1 MSAKIVRKDGKRL
14 TIEITV
20 DLEESM
26 LGSEEAIQVSVNEAG
41 ALASEEAL
49 KHKTRT
55 ASLLKLKVKLGVLRD
70 RKRNVSRRPMARL
83 IRHDM
88 SINTKDEVKRFAL

>member
-55 ASLLKLKVKLGVLRD
+55 VSLLKLKVKLGVLRD

-83 IRHDM
+83 SRHDM